1 MEKTA
6 QKNDLILFSEVKPI
20 EFERVLS
27 LYGMRKQDYCN
38 LRSKSKSWW
47 HNHFIRKQHLNYLD
61 IKAFSDEV
69 GLETYNLL
77 LARVRE
83 QADKNANSEE

>member
-6 QKNDLILFSEVKPI
+6 QKNDLILFNDVKPI

-27 LYGMRKQDYCN
+27 LYGMKKQDYCN

-47 HNHFIRKQHLNYLD
+47 HNFFIRKKQLNYLD
-61 IKAFSDEV
+61 IKVFTDEV
-69 GLETYNLL
+69 GLETYNQL

-83 QADKNANSEE
+83 QVDKTGHSEE